1 MKSFYKSKPIKNT
14 KSIHDCHKSCKKDD
28 ADLVYFNTDNKG
40 NYCECLNKVSKK
52 DSYDTILDDISDKK
66 YKVNQVAFWVTF
78 SFFILFMLVL
88 LYFFIQIF
96 FIKN

>member
-1 MKSFYKSKPIKNT
+1 
-14 KSIHDCHKSCKKDD
+14 
-28 ADLVYFNTDNKG
+28 
-40 NYCECLNKVSKK
+40 
-52 DSYDTILDDISDKK
+52 DISDKK